1 MSNLKIFRPRVLL
14 SIGLILILA
23 VVAFGYAAANV
34 VPESGAGDGTGTVSG
49 YTITNIDYTLLTS
62 DPTKV
67 QLLTLDIAPTPPS
80 LAGAA
85 TDVRI
90 TVDASTWIICAGPS
104 GTTWTCTFGV
114 GTEPSVTAILNLQ
127 VVAAE

>member
-1 MSNLKIFRPRVLL
+1 MSISKLFSPRILAV
-14 SIGLILILA
+14 SVLILGLA

-49 YTITNIDYTLLTS
+49 YTITNVDYTLDAT
-62 DPTKV
+62 DPSK
-67 QLLTLDIAPTPPS
+67 IAS
-80 LAGAA
+80 LNFDVAKTAGAGDA

-90 TVDASTWIICAGPS
+90 TVDS
-104 GTTWTCTFGV
+104 GTTWITCVAGTPPDWACTFSV
-114 GTEPSVTAILNLQ
+114 KPSVSAITALQ

>member
-1 MSNLKIFRPRVLL
+1 MSLSKFFKPQVLISL
-14 SIGLILILA
+14 GLILILA
-23 VVAFGYAAANV
+23 VVAFGYAAANI

-62 DPTKV
+62 DPSKV
-67 QLLTLDIAPTPPS
+67 QLLTLDVAAT
-80 LAGAA
+80 AGAGDA

-90 TVDASTWIICAGPS
+90 TVDSGTTWITCTGPAVN
-104 GTTWTCTFGV
+104 TWTCTFGV
-114 GTEPSVTAILNLQ
+114 GSEPSVSAISDLQ